1 MERDSGVILKGTT
14 MFLSRIFM
22 MVLPAAHRYS
32 PVSPVPGLKKRVI
45 AASGDRITS
54 LSMDTMVK
62 KRDSWNTTKG
72 KLFHAGLSVFCQS

>member
-62 KRDSWNTTKG
+62 KRAVLEHHQREIIS
-72 KLFHAGLSVFCQS
+72 C